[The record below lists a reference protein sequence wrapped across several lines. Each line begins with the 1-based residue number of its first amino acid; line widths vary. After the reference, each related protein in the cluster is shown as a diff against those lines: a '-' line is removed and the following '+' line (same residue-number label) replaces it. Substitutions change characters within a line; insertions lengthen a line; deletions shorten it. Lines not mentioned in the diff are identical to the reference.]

1 MFKALTSYQFYKS
14 VEDMFMNQKKR
25 KKSNLRTS
33 LCHI

>member
-14 VEDMFMNQKKR
+14 VEDMFMNQKK